1 MGYFTDASNL
11 RLLNQV
17 SISIESIRI
26 RRTPEAAPI
35 MVYKSESS
43 VISLSSVSVNPATAV
58 KKETI
63 KFKKKKI
70 DYIYKLFFPW
80 FIKAVYEY
88 DWKKDKNEFNL
99 KNKELIT
106 HISVCFPLYPKVLK
120 LAIVY
125 LVSMAWICCD
135 FSSNF
140 IDPTINANSCSYIP
154 VMIFYCR
161 YV

>member
-63 KFKKKKI
+63 KFKKKNKTRL
-70 DYIYKLFFPW
+70 YI
-80 FIKAVYEY
+80 
-88 DWKKDKNEFNL
+88 
-99 KNKELIT
+99 
-106 HISVCFPLYPKVLK
+106 
-120 LAIVY
+120 
-125 LVSMAWICCD
+125 
-135 FSSNF
+135 
-140 IDPTINANSCSYIP
+140 
-154 VMIFYCR
+154 
-161 YV
+161 